1 MQMRAA
7 TASADGRAQ
16 AFLDLL
22 AREAFE
28 QIPAERMAIVVAHPD
43 DETIGIGGQ
52 LPRLSGIAIVH
63 VTDGAPRNETAAQA
77 HGFDTPDAYAA
88 ARREE
93 LRAAL
98 ALAGVTDDAV
108 VNLGVADQEASLHLP
123 DLARQLA
130 TLFGE
135 RQVDLVVTHAFEGGH
150 PDHDAAAFA
159 VHAAAALLGEGGLA
173 PDIVEMPLYHLGLTG
188 WTVQR
193 FVAAAG
199 PPQLEIRFDDGQR
212 RRKQAML
219 DAHATQRQVL
229 SMVAADVERFRPA
242 PAYDFT
248 VLPNEGRL
256 LYDLHGW
263 GMTGTRWQALAASA
277 LQDLGLGAIL

>member
-7 TASADGRAQ
+7 AASADGRAQ

-22 AREAFE
+22 AAPAADP
-28 QIPAERMAIVVAHPD
+28 IPADHMAIVVAHPD

-52 LPRLSGIAIVH
+52 LSRLRGVTIVH
-63 VTDGAPRNETAAQA
+63 ATDGAPRNAAAAEA
-77 HGFDTPDAYAA
+77 HGFGTPAAYAA
-88 ARREE
+88 ARQEE

-98 ALAGVTDDAV
+98 ALAGLSRDAL

-123 DLARQLA
+123 DLARRLA
-130 TLFGE
+130 TFFAE
-135 RQVDLVVTHAFEGGH
+135 RRIDLVVTHAFEGGH

-159 VHAAAALLGEGGLA
+159 VHAAAGLLAKDGPA
-173 PDIVEMPLYHLGLTG
+173 PAIVEMPLYHLSLTG

-193 FVAAAG
+193 FVAAVG
-199 PPQLEIRFDDGQR
+199 PPELEIRLDDEQR

-263 GMTGTRWQALAASA
+263 GMTGTRWQALAAAA
-277 LQDLGLGAIL
+277 LQDLGIGAVL

>member
-7 TASADGRAQ
+7 AVSADGRAQ
-16 AFLDLL
+16 AFLSLL
-22 AREAFE
+22 ARAVDP
-28 QIPAERMAIVVAHPD
+28 IPAERIAIVVAHPD
-43 DETIGIGGQ
+43 DETIGVGGQ
-52 LPRLSGIAIVH
+52 LSRLPGITIVH
-63 VTDGAPRNETAAQA
+63 VTDGAPRNSDAALA
-77 HGFDTPDAYAA
+77 HGFQTPEDYAS
-88 ARREE
+88 ARHEE

-98 ALAGVTDDAV
+98 AIAGIADLKL
-108 VNLGVADQEASLHLP
+108 VNLGIADQEASLHLP
-123 DLARQLA
+123 DLARRLA
-130 TLFGE
+130 ALFPE
-135 RQVDLVVTHAFEGGH
+135 RKIDLAVTHAFEGGH

-159 VHAAAALLGEGGLA
+159 VHAAAALLRPDGLA
-173 PDIVEMPLYHLGLTG
+173 LAIVEMPLYHLGLTG

-199 PPQLEIRFDDGQR
+199 PPELEIHLDDERR

-219 DAHATQRQVL
+219 DAHVTQRQVL

-248 VLPNEGRL
+248 ALPNEGRL

-263 GMTGTRWQALAASA
+263 GMTGTRWQSLAAAA
-277 LQDLGLGAIL
+277 LQDLGLGVVL

>member
-22 AREAFE
+22 ARRAPGP
-28 QIPAERMAIVVAHPD
+28 IPAERIAIVVAHPD

-52 LPRLSGIAIVH
+52 LARLRGITIVH
-63 VTDGAPRNETAAQA
+63 VTDGAPRNEAAAQA

-88 ARREE
+88 ARQEE
-93 LRAAL
+93 VRAAL
-98 ALAGVTDDAV
+98 ALAGVNKDAL
-108 VNLGVADQEASLHLP
+108 VNLGVADQEASFGLP
-123 DLARQLA
+123 DLARRLA
-130 TLFGE
+130 TLFRE
-135 RQVDLVVTHAFEGGH
+135 RRIELVVTNAFEGGH
-150 PDHDAAAFA
+150 PDHDAVALA
-159 VHAAAALLGEGGLA
+159 VHAAAALLGENGLA
-173 PDIVEMPLYHLGLTG
+173 PAIVEMPLYHLGVTG
-188 WTVQR
+188 WTMQC
-193 FVAAAG
+193 FIAAAR
-199 PPQLEIRFDDGQR
+199 PPALEIRLDDEQR

-256 LYDLHGW
+256 LYELHGW
-263 GMTGTRWQALAASA
+263 GMSGMRWQSLAAAA
-277 LQDLGLGAIL
+277 LKNLGIGAVL